1 MNRIKQLREEFHMTQ
16 QELAD
21 KLEGAKSTVAMYE
34 NGNRKPSMGILLKL
48 SDIFDCSIDYIL
60 GKSDI
65 RNPNNVELSD
75 LDIAFS
81 TGIRGLN
88 KENQE
93 TLKNIID
100 GLLLKQQNE
109 EKIKKEKNK

>member
-1 MNRIKQLREEFHMTQ
+1 MNRIKSLRKEFNMGQ

-21 KLEGAKSTVAMYE
+21 KIGVAKSTIAMYE
-34 NGNRKPSMGILLKL
+34 NGTRKPSIKVLFKL
-48 SDIFDCSIDYIL
+48 SDIFNCSIDYIL
-60 GKSDI
+60 GKSNI

-75 LDIAFS
+75 LDIAFA
-81 TGIRGLN
+81 TGIKGLN

-109 EKIKKEKNK
+109 EKNKS

>member
-1 MNRIKQLREEFHMTQ
+1 MNRIKSLRKEFNMGQ

-21 KLEGAKSTVAMYE
+21 KIGGAKSTIAMYE
-34 NGNRKPSMGILLKL
+34 NGTRKPSIKVLFKL
-48 SDIFDCSIDYIL
+48 SDIFNCSIDYIL
-60 GKSDI
+60 GKSNI
-65 RNPNNVELSD
+65 RNPNNIELSD
-75 LDIAFS
+75 LDIAFA
-81 TGIRGLN
+81 TGIKGLN

-109 EKIKKEKNK
+109 EKNKS

>member
-1 MNRIKQLREEFHMTQ
+1 MNRIKSLRKEFNMGQ

-21 KLEGAKSTVAMYE
+21 KIGVAKSTIAMYE
-34 NGNRKPSMGILLKL
+34 NGTRKPSIKVLFKL
-48 SDIFDCSIDYIL
+48 SDIFNCSIDYIL
-60 GKSDI
+60 GKSNI

-75 LDIAFS
+75 LDIAFA
-81 TGIRGLN
+81 TGIKGLN

-109 EKIKKEKNK
+109 KKNKS

>member
-1 MNRIKQLREEFHMTQ
+1 MNRIKSLRKEFNMGQ

-21 KLEGAKSTVAMYE
+21 KIGVAKSTIAMYE
-34 NGNRKPSMGILLKL
+34 NGTRKPSIKVLFKL
-48 SDIFDCSIDYIL
+48 SDIFNCSIDYIL
-60 GKSDI
+60 GKSNI

-75 LDIAFS
+75 LDIAFAN
-81 TGIRGLN
+81 GIKGLN

-109 EKIKKEKNK
+109 EKNKS

>member
-1 MNRIKQLREEFHMTQ
+1 MNRIKSLRKEFNMGQ

-21 KLEGAKSTVAMYE
+21 KIGVAKSTIAMYE
-34 NGNRKPSMGILLKL
+34 NGTRKPSIKVLFKL
-48 SDIFDCSIDYIL
+48 SDIFNCSIDYIL
-60 GKSDI
+60 GKSNI

-75 LDIAFS
+75 LDIAFA
-81 TGIRGLN
+81 TGIKGLN

-100 GLLLKQQNE
+100 GLLLKQQIE
-109 EKIKKEKNK
+109 EKNKS